1 MLNDETYSED
11 LVDDYKLTRYKH
23 GRQSFKCVKIN
34 SPMLQDAGSDQS
46 GSMFLLACIF
56 GMGKMFLKYILKI

>member
-34 SPMLQDAGSDQS
+34 FPTLQDASKDQS
-46 GSMFLLACIF
+46 GSRFVLACIF
-56 GMGKMFLKYILKI
+56 GMGKILEIRK

>member
-34 SPMLQDAGSDQS
+34 FPTLHDVASNDQS
-46 GSMFLLACIF
+46 GRPIF
-56 GMGKMFLKYILKI
+56 GGMYF